1 MFALLIDTGTD
12 RSLYL
17 RLMTLIFDSYSY
29 SPVEIKVIIIIFNK
43 TQNLSKEIRGIVFM
57 KLVVLKVNHKKMN
70 NMVP

>member
-1 MFALLIDTGTD
+1 
-12 RSLYL
+12 
-17 RLMTLIFDSYSY
+17 LIFDSYSY
-29 SPVEIKVIIIIFNK
+29 SPVEIKVIIIIFKK